1 MIILHDGR
9 IATSLEHLEDG
20 SIKIYCIKTNKINIY
35 IKEANEETQ
44 PNILNSYGLL
54 VEDKNNNLIT
64 SIFNFIKIWDI
75 KNNAYKLLKK
85 IKILNDYS
93 NFHNNKFIEKMIAI

>member
-35 IKEANEETQ
+35 IKEANEET
-44 PNILNSYGLL
+44 
-54 VEDKNNNLIT
+54 
-64 SIFNFIKIWDI
+64 
-75 KNNAYKLLKK
+75 
-85 IKILNDYS
+85 
-93 NFHNNKFIEKMIAI
+93 